1 MHRACVLTS
10 TSVYIEDW
18 EYQSVFYLQNNT
30 INIIKYYKISETMIE
45 DWIDAIEDGSQ
56 WPMVHIFMPALLYLY
71 IENIWI
77 SLSLIYIFESGEFIF
92 SEIPGSEY
100 WAEHSKVDTLVS
112 DILMGLLG
120 FWAVSVFNSGIR
132 DSYSWYAY
140 LQPITTSPQWYRK
153 WAWCLHVLL
162 GGVSAVIITP
172 GYIPSGIA
180 SPIFY
185 QFALFG
191 GLYVLLAFLF
201 GHYEWAIFSGL
212 CISVITLFAILYE
225 HTVIVSTIVV
235 VFFAVLFRTFRP
247 QPTEQKT
254 PEAERTPLISK
265 QSLLHRIEIDF

>member
-1 MHRACVLTS
+1 
-10 TSVYIEDW
+10 
-18 EYQSVFYLQNNT
+18 
-30 INIIKYYKISETMIE
+30 MIE

-56 WPMVHIFMPALLYLY
+56 WPMVHIFMPALLYFY

-172 GYIPSGIA
+172 GYIPSGIS

-201 GHYEWAIFSGL
+201 GMREWAIFSGL

-225 HTVIVSTIVV
+225 HTVVVSTTVV
-235 VFFAVLFRTFRP
+235 VFFAIIFRTFRP
-247 QPTEQKT
+247 HLTEQKT
-254 PEAERTPLISK
+254 EQKTPLISK
-265 QSLLHRIEIDF
+265 QPTEGYKIDF